1 MKCTRARSASKN
13 NRAVGG
19 SLPSSLFCLVE
30 RGGRS
35 TLEALWNNHHVK
47 KTHMSKFAH

>member
-19 SLPSSLFCLVE
+19 SLPSSLVCLVE